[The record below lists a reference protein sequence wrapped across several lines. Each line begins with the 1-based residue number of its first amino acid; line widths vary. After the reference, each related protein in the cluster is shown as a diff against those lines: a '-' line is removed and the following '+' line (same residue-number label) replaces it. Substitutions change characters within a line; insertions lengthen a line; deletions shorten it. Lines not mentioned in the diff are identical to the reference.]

1 MSSPLTAAAAAL
13 RQLAEALDQIA
24 AQPAP
29 PAPPAMAPAEV
40 SWRERLWTC
49 DPQVRIGV
57 PELSEGVDR
66 PKSWVY
72 RAARGNGSCPPLP
85 HRKLDGQLVFV
96 AGEVRRWLVEH
107 EQTVVPGRMVPLTVG
122 RRL

>member
-1 MSSPLTAAAAAL
+1 VSAPLLLAAAAL
-13 RQLAEALDQIA
+13 RQLADALDALA
-24 AQPAP
+24 AEPTAPAP
-29 PAPPAMAPAEV
+29 PARLPPEV

>member
-1 MSSPLTAAAAAL
+1 MSSPLLLAAAAL
-13 RQLAEALDQIA
+13 RQLADALDVMA
-24 AQPAP
+24 TQPTPA
-29 PAPPAMAPAEV
+29 APPAMLSAEV

-72 RAARGNGSCPPLP
+72 RAVRGNGTCPPLP
-85 HRKLDGQLVFV
+85 HRRLDGQLVFL
-96 AGEVRRWLVEH
+96 AGEVRTWITEH
-107 EQTVVPGRMVPLTVG
+107 EETVVAGRTVPLVVG
-122 RRL
+122 RGR